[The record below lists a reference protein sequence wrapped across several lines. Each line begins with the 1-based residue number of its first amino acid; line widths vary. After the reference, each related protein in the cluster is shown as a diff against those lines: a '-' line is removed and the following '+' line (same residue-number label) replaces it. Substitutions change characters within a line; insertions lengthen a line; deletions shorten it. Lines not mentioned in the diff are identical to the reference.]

1 MKKYGPVIRNAA
13 EILHGG
19 DYNPDQWLD
28 TPEIIDRDFELM
40 EKSGCNT
47 FSIGIFSWTALQPGP
62 GVYRFEWLDRI
73 MDRMAEHG
81 FHVILATPS
90 GAKPAWL
97 AAAHP
102 EICRVDEHGRREP
115 YMQRHNHC
123 WTSPIYRREL
133 AAINSKLAERYRNH
147 PALSAWHIS
156 NEYNGSCY
164 CELCVAKFRD
174 WLKERYGTL
183 ENLNRAW
190 CNSFWSHL
198 NTDWNEITP
207 WGGSECN
214 TLDWI
219 RFATFQCCD
228 FMKFE
233 ADTVKQFTPDVPVTT
248 NMMGF
253 FDGLD
258 YWKVAEVCDFIS
270 DDVYPPWG
278 QRPDIRLLL
287 SEISMRHDQHR
298 AMKDGKPFLVMESA
312 PSATNWQSGHPLKR
326 PNQHKLEE
334 LDAIGHGADGTLY
347 FQWRKSHGN
356 LEKFHGAVVDHVGH
370 SETRVFRDV
379 AELGALYRKCPEL
392 CGSGYPVE
400 TAVVFDW
407 DSLWAFKTASG
418 PGSVEQ
424 KAYTRTVTEHYRALW
439 TRNIPIDV
447 IESLSD
453 FSKYRLLIC
462 PMLFLLKPGVAKRL
476 KEFVSNGG
484 TLVMTYLSGYEDEA
498 ARCFLGGWP
507 GDGLMELFGIWNEE
521 VGGIP
526 SFHRQFLRF
535 KEEEFEAVDYAER
548 IHLRGA
554 EALAVYG
561 SDFIA
566 GEPAVTVNR
575 YGAGKAFYLAART
588 GEDFLSAFYGGLAA
602 ELGIK
607 TVLPEQGNEG
617 ISAARRSDGET
628 DWLFVYNYTA
638 ETRKANLPEGSYR
651 CMATGSEWK
660 GWLELPPFGSAI
672 LKRL

>member
-1 MKKYGPVIRNAA
+1 MKQYGPVIRNAA
-13 EILHGG
+13 GILHGG
-19 DYNPDQWLD
+19 DYNPDQWLE

-40 EKSGCNT
+40 EQSGCNT
-47 FSIGIFSWTALQPGP
+47 FSIGIFSWTALQPAP

-73 MDRMAEHG
+73 MDRMAEHR

-102 EICRVDEHGRREP
+102 EICRVDEHGLREP
-115 YMQRHNHC
+115 YMRRHNHC
-123 WTSPIYRREL
+123 WSSPVFREEL
-133 AAINSKLAERYRNH
+133 AKINSKLAERYRNH

-156 NEYNGSCY
+156 NEYSGSC
-164 CELCVAKFRD
+164 CCDLCIARFRE
-174 WLKERYGTL
+174 WLKARYGTL
-183 ENLNRAW
+183 DQLNRAW
-190 CNSFWSHL
+190 CNSFWSHI
-198 NTDWNEITP
+198 NTDWSEITP

-214 TLDWI
+214 TLDWM
-219 RFATFQCCD
+219 RFATFQCRD
-228 FMKFE
+228 FMQFE
-233 ADTVKQFTPDVPVTT
+233 VDTVKKFTPDIPATT

-253 FDGLD
+253 YEGLD
-258 YWKVAEVCDFIS
+258 YWSVAEVCDFIS

-278 QRPDIRLLL
+278 TQPDIRLLL

-312 PSATNWQSGHPLKR
+312 PSATNWQPGHPLKR

-347 FQWRKSHGN
+347 FQWRKSQGN

-379 AELGALYRKCPEL
+379 AELGALYRKCAEL

-418 PGSVEQ
+418 PGSLEQ

-439 TRNIPIDV
+439 TRNIPLDV
-447 IESLSD
+447 IESRSD
-453 FSKYRLLIC
+453 FSRYRLLIC
-462 PMLFLLKPGVAKRL
+462 PMLFLLKPGVAERL
-476 KEFVSNGG
+476 KTFVSNGG

-498 ARCFLGGWP
+498 ARCFPGGWP

-526 SFHRQFLRF
+526 SFHRQSLRF
-535 KEEEFEAVDYAER
+535 GGEEFEVVDYAER
-548 IHLRGA
+548 IHLQGA
-554 EALAVYG
+554 EALAVYER
-561 SDFIA
+561 DFTA

-575 YGAGKAFYLAART
+575 YGAGRAYYIAART
-588 GEDFLSAFYGGLAA
+588 NESFLSVFYSGLAA
-602 ELGIK
+602 ELGIAA
-607 TVLPEQGNEG
+607 VLPERGNEG
-617 ISAARRSDGET
+617 ISATRRSDGKN
-628 DWLFVYNYTA
+628 DWLFVFNYTEERRTA
-638 ETRKANLPEGSYR
+638 TLPEGTCR
-651 CMATGSEWK
+651 CMATGAECK
-660 GWLELPPFGSAI
+660 GTLELPPFGSAI

>member
-1 MKKYGPVIRNAA
+1 MKKYGPIIRNAA
-13 EILHGG
+13 EMLHGG

-47 FSIGIFSWTALQPGP
+47 FSVGIFSWTALQSAP
-62 GVYRFEWLDRI
+62 GVYHFDWLDRI
-73 MDRMAEHG
+73 MDRMAEHQ

-97 AAAHP
+97 AKAHP
-102 EICRVDEHGRREP
+102 EICRVNENGLREP
-115 YMQRHNHC
+115 YTRRHNHC
-123 WTSPIYRREL
+123 WSSPVYREEL
-133 AAINSKLAERYRNH
+133 AKINAKLAERYRNH
-147 PALSAWHIS
+147 PALAAWHIS
-156 NEYNGSCY
+156 NEYNGNCH
-164 CELCVAKFRD
+164 CDLCIAKFRK
-174 WLKERYGTL
+174 WLQERYGTL
-183 ENLNRAW
+183 ETLNRSW
-190 CNSFWSHL
+190 SNSFWSHI

-214 TLDWI
+214 YLDWM
-219 RFATFQCCD
+219 RFATVQCCD

-233 ADTVKQFTPDVPVTT
+233 VDTVKQFTPDIPATT

-253 FDGLD
+253 FEGLD

-278 QRPDIRLLL
+278 MQPDLRLIL

-298 AMKDGKPFLVMESA
+298 AMKNGKPFLIMESA
-312 PSATNWQSGHPLKR
+312 PSATNWQPGHPLKR

-370 SETRVFRDV
+370 AETRVFRDV
-379 AELGALYRKCPEL
+379 AELGALYRKCGEL

-400 TAVVFDW
+400 AAVVFDW

-418 PGSVEQ
+418 PGSIEQ
-424 KAYTRTVTEHYRALW
+424 KAYTQTVMENYRAMW
-439 TRNIPIDV
+439 TRNIPLDV

-462 PMLFLLKPGVAKRL
+462 PMLFLLKPGVADRL
-476 KEFVSNGG
+476 KQFVSNGG

-526 SFHRQFLRF
+526 SFNRQSLRF
-535 KEEEFEAVDYAER
+535 KSEEFEVVDYAER

-561 SDFIA
+561 QDFIA

-575 YGAGKAFYLAART
+575 FGAGKAYYIAARAK
-588 GEDFLSAFYGGLAA
+588 EPFLSAFYSGLAA
-602 ELGIK
+602 ELGIEA
-607 TVLPEQGNEG
+607 VLPEQGNEG
-617 ISAARRSDGET
+617 ISAALRSDGET
-628 DWLFVYNYTA
+628 DWLFVYNYTG
-638 ETRKANLPEGSYR
+638 ENRKVTLPPGTFR
-651 CMATGSEWK
+651 CVAAGKERQGT
-660 GWLELPPFGSAI
+660 LELSPFGSAI
-672 LKRL
+672 LKKL

>member
-1 MKKYGPVIRNAA
+1 MKKYGPIIRNAV
-13 EILHGG
+13 EMLHGG

-47 FSIGIFSWTALQPGP
+47 FSVGIFSWTALQSAP
-62 GVYRFEWLDRI
+62 GVYHFDWLDRI
-73 MDRMAEHG
+73 MDRMAEHQ

-97 AAAHP
+97 AKAHP
-102 EICRVDEHGRREP
+102 EICRVDEHGLREP
-115 YMQRHNHC
+115 YHRRHNHC
-123 WTSPIYRREL
+123 WSSPVYREEL
-133 AAINSKLAERYRNH
+133 AKINSKLAERYRNH
-147 PALSAWHIS
+147 PALAAWHIS
-156 NEYNGSCY
+156 NEYSGSCH
-164 CELCVAKFRD
+164 CDLCIAKFRE

-183 ENLNRAW
+183 ETLNRSW
-190 CNSFWSHL
+190 SNSFWSHI
-198 NTDWNEITP
+198 NTDWDEITP

-214 TLDWI
+214 TLDWM
-219 RFATFQCCD
+219 RFATVQCCD

-233 ADTVKQFTPDVPVTT
+233 VDTVKQFNPDIPATT

-253 FDGLD
+253 FEGLD
-258 YWKVAEVCDFIS
+258 YWKVAEICDFIS

-278 QRPDIRLLL
+278 TQPDLRLIL

-298 AMKDGKPFLVMESA
+298 AMKNGKPFLIMESA
-312 PSATNWQSGHPLKR
+312 PSATNWQPGHPLKR
-326 PNQHKLEE
+326 PNQHRLEE

-379 AELGALYRKCPEL
+379 AELGAIYRKCGEL
-392 CGSGYPVE
+392 CGSGYPTE
-400 TAVVFDW
+400 AAVVFDW
-407 DSLWAFKTASG
+407 DSLWAFRTASG
-418 PGSVEQ
+418 PGSLEQ
-424 KAYTRTVTEHYRALW
+424 KAYTQTVMENYRALW
-439 TRNIPIDV
+439 TRNIPLDV

-453 FSKYRLLIC
+453 FSKYRLLVC
-462 PMLFLLKPGVAKRL
+462 PMLFLLKPGVADRL

-526 SFHRQFLRF
+526 SFNRQSLRF
-535 KEEEFEAVDYAER
+535 KGEVFEVVDYAER

-554 EALAVYG
+554 EALAVYEQ
-561 SDFIA
+561 DFIA

-575 YGAGKAFYLAART
+575 FGAGKAYYIAART
-588 GEDFLSAFYGGLAA
+588 KEPFLSAFYSGLAA
-602 ELGIK
+602 ELGIEA
-607 TVLPEQGNEG
+607 VLPEQGNEG
-617 ISAARRSDGET
+617 ISAALRSDGET
-628 DWLFVYNYTA
+628 DWLFVYNYTG
-638 ETRKANLPEGSYR
+638 ENRNVNLPPGTFR
-651 CMATGSEWK
+651 CMATGTERQ
-660 GWLELPPFGSAI
+660 GAFELPPFGSAI
-672 LKRL
+672 LKKL